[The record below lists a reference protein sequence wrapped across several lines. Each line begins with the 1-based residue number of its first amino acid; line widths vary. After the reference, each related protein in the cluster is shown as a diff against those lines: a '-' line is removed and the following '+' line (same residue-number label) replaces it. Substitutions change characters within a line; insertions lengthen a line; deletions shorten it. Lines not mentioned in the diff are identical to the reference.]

1 MTDVLLCVGNSMMG
15 DDGAG
20 PLLAEKCAAAP
31 KGNWV
36 VIDGGSA
43 PENDIVAIRELRPTR
58 LLIVD
63 ATDMGLNPGEIRI
76 IDPDDIAEMFMMTT
90 HNMPLNYLI
99 DQLKEDIGEV
109 IFLGI
114 QPDIVGFYYPM
125 TQPIKDA
132 VETVYQRLGHRE
144 ARRLA
149 GYRYGRQ
156 IADDYL
162 TQLGQGEEQV
172 ARWLEAENDPR
183 LNEIVSHL
191 NHVVEEARIR

>member
-1 MTDVLLCVGNSMMG
+1 MMG

-20 PLLAEKCAAAP
+20 PLLAEMCAANP
-31 KGNWV
+31 VGGWV

-76 IDPDDIAEMFMMTT
+76 VDPDDIADMFMMTT

-99 DQLKEDIGEV
+99 DQLKRGCWRGDFFV
-109 IFLGI
+109 GI

-125 TQPIKDA
+125 TQPVKDA
-132 VETVYQRLGHRE
+132 VATVYARLDGWQEQGGFAALE
-144 ARRLA
+144 AA
-149 GYRYGRQ
+149 
-156 IADDYL
+156 
-162 TQLGQGEEQV
+162 EEQ
-172 ARWLEAENDPR
+172 AIPGLR
-183 LNEIVSHL
+183 
-191 NHVVEEARIR
+191 

>member
-1 MTDVLLCVGNSMMG
+1 MTDVLLRVGNSMMG

-20 PLLAEKCAAAP
+20 PLLAEMCAARP
-31 KGNWV
+31 VGEWV

-43 PENDIVAIRELRPTR
+43 PENDIVAIRELRPDR

-63 ATDMGLNPGEIRI
+63 ATDMGLNPGEIRLV
-76 IDPDDIAEMFMMTT
+76 DPDDIAEMFMMTT

-99 DQLKEDIGEV
+99 DQLQEDVGEV

-132 VETVYQRLGHRE
+132 VEVVYH
-144 ARRLA
+144 
-149 GYRYGRQ
+149 
-156 IADDYL
+156 
-162 TQLGQGEEQV
+162 QLSGWQGNGGFAQ
-172 ARWLEAENDPR
+172 LEAAD
-183 LNEIVSHL
+183 
-191 NHVVEEARIR
+191 A

>member
-20 PLLAEKCAAAP
+20 PLLAETCAANP
-31 KGNWV
+31 TGGWV

-43 PENDIVAIRELRPTR
+43 PENDVVAIRELRPDR

-63 ATDMGLNPGEIRI
+63 ATDMGLSPGEIRI
-76 IDPDDIAEMFMMTT
+76 VDPDDIAEMFMMTT

-99 DQLKEDIGEV
+99 EQLKEDVGEV

-125 TQPIKDA
+125 TEPIKDA
-132 VETVYQRLGHRE
+132 VAEVY
-144 ARRLA
+144 RRLN
-149 GYRYGRQ
+149 GWQG
-156 IADDYL
+156 
-162 TQLGQGEEQV
+162 LGGF
-172 ARWLEAENDPR
+172 APLEA
-183 LNEIVSHL
+183 
-191 NHVVEEARIR
+191 VVE